1 MTHTTHPDALLEG
14 TVVSYDGREYLLVRQ
29 DKFYNKVSGFDD
41 QRQHVRR
48 RGEDGEPTG
57 STVITTLAL
66 DPAYGG
72 HA

>member
-1 MTHTTHPDALLEG
+1 MTHTIHPDELLEG
-14 TVVSYDGREYLLVRQ
+14 TVVSYGGCVCLLVKQ

-48 RGEDGEPTG
+48 RGEDGEPMG